1 MIGEIIGSYSI
12 TANLGGG
19 MVEFD
24 RATDSKLTRDVAL
37 PATRKRMARFQREP
51 DVYCSSIGIKD

>member
-24 RATDSKLTRDVAL
+24 RATDSKLTRDVDFACDSK
-37 PATRKRMARFQREP
+37 THG
-51 DVYCSSIGIKD
+51 SIST